1 MKVLLDQNTP
11 RALRQFLSGHAVKT
25 AREMGWEA
33 ISNGLLLQMAEAQF
47 ELMITADKNIRYQ
60 QNLSGRK
67 LAILVLP
74 TNRWPELR
82 LHLQEVVA
90 AVSSMHPGEYRE
102 IIW

>member
-11 RALRQFLSGHAVKT
+11 RALRQFLVDHDVKT
-25 AREMGWEA
+25 AREMAWEA
-33 ISNGLLLQMAEAQF
+33 ISNGLLLQMAEPQF

-82 LHLQEVVA
+82 LHRQEIVA
-90 AVSSMHPGEYRE
+90 AVSSMRPGEYRE